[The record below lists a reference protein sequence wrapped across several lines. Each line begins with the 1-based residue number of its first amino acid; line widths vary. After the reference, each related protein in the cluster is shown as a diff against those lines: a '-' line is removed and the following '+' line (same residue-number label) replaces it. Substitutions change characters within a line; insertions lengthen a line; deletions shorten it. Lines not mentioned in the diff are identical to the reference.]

1 MALKLPIKPKA
12 EDGASIETLF
22 RAPGIISM
30 ILIGEGLALV
40 LALSPGVSGDRW
52 VFFGLA
58 SLMVQWIVLLTMGL
72 LFLMRNWLRRISLNR
87 AAWLTLGCLLLST
100 TAVSIGA
107 WWILPSNLPR
117 SENDLLPFTLKL
129 LAIALAVGLLC
140 IVILQ
145 HYWQARALA
154 VIAKQAELEALTA
167 RIRPHFLFNTLNAG
181 ASLVRSK
188 PEQAERV
195 LLNLA
200 DLFRA
205 ALGVQKE
212 ILLKEELDLVRSYL
226 EIESLRFGGRL
237 SIQWQLPQ
245 ELPALLLPSLSI
257 QPLVENAIHHG
268 IEPSNSNMLLQ
279 INVAEQDG
287 QWLIEVINDLPEN
300 AAAASKG
307 HHVGLNSTRERLRTL
322 SRGAA
327 ELETLRTD
335 AQFIAR
341 INLEA

>member
-1 MALKLPIKPKA
+1 MSIKPLLKPKA
-12 EDGASIETLF
+12 DDGASIETLF

-40 LALSPGVSGDRW
+40 LCLSPGVQGDRW

-58 SLMVQWIVLLTMGL
+58 SLTVQWIVLLTLGL
-72 LFLMRNWLRRISLNR
+72 LFIMRNALRRMNLNR
-87 AAWLTLGCLLLST
+87 AAWITLGCLLTST
-100 TAVSIGA
+100 AAVAMGA
-107 WWILPSNLPR
+107 WWLMPSNLPQG
-117 SENDLLPFTLKL
+117 EIGLAPFVLKL

-188 PEQAERV
+188 PDQAERV

-205 ALGVQKE
+205 ALNVQKE
-212 ILLKEELDLVRSYL
+212 ILLEEEINLVRSYL
-226 EIESLRFGGRL
+226 EIESLRFGQRL
-237 SIQWQLPQ
+237 NIQWQIPEQLPK
-245 ELPALLLPSLSI
+245 LLVPSLSI

-268 IEPSNSNMLLQ
+268 IEPSQTHMTLL
-279 INVAEQDG
+279 IKISDEQK
-287 QWLIEVINDLPEN
+287 QWRIEVINDLPGTSVSS
-300 AAAASKG
+300 SKG

-322 SRGAA
+322 SSGAA
-327 ELETLRTD
+327 ELETSRSD
-335 AQFIAR
+335 KQFIAAV
-341 INLEA
+341 ILQN